1 MLGGARAAAAAR
13 ASGLAGLFAA
23 LAATLAK
30 LAVGAGVRDRAQPP
44 LLRIVC
50 AIFIFVS
57 NSLMWTFYAK
67 GLNLASSSAM
77 VSIMTT
83 TANFLA
89 TAFFGYLLYG
99 ETRAVMWW
107 VGIGM
112 TICGLLL
119 LQTDVSC
126 AEGGRA
132 AKRKEN

>member
-1 MLGGARAAAAAR
+1 MAISGGAW
-13 ASGLAGLFAA
+13 ASGLAGLLSAMAA
-23 LAATLAK
+23 LLAK
-30 LAVGAGVRDRAQPP
+30 LAVGPAPRDRPKS
-44 LLRIVC
+44 LLFRIVC
-50 AIFIFVS
+50 AIFFFVS

-99 ETRAVMWW
+99 ETRTMLWW

-119 LQTDVSC
+119 LQTEVSC
-126 AEGGRA
+126 AEGRRA
-132 AKRKEN
+132 AKEKEK